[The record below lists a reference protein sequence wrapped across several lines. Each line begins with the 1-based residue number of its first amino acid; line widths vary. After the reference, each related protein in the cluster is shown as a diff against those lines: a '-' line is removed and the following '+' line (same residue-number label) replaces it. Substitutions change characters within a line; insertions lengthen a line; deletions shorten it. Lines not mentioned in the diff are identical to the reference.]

1 MEELIT
7 FIESVLPAGI
17 TLDMAWKILLVLC
30 LGTLAFSL
38 FGRMIGGKRSDF
50 NRAVCSAI
58 GILFIYV
65 LTVIVISGSLSDF
78 DFFINPLPFVTI
90 SGGYLTLFNFHG
102 ASFPVICDQ
111 VLNTV
116 ILAFLVNLL
125 DSFMPKGKHILSW
138 YLFRCLTI
146 VLSMAALTL
155 VNWLIATYAPVA
167 LSAYAPMILLGIL
180 VFMLLLGVMKLLLGV
195 VLAAVNPVIAAVYAF
210 FFSHRIGKMIS
221 KAVLTTLILCV
232 LVYALGQIGLTSIA
246 ISANALISYI
256 PMVIALIIIWYVVGH
271 VL

>member
-1 MEELIT
+1 MEELLAY
-7 FIESVLPAGI
+7 IESVLPAGI
-17 TLDMAWKILLVLC
+17 TLDMAWKILLVLV

-38 FGRMIGGKRSDF
+38 LGRIIGGKRSDF

-65 LTVIVISGSLSDF
+65 LTVIMISGSFSDF
-78 DFFINPLPFVTI
+78 DLFLNPLPFVSI
-90 SGGYLTLFNFHG
+90 SGGYLTLF
-102 ASFPVICDQ
+102 SFQSAAFPAICEQ
-111 VLNTV
+111 VLDLV

-125 DSFMPKGKHILSW
+125 DSFIPKGKHVITW

-155 VNWLIATYAPVA
+155 VNWLIAVYVPVA
-167 LSAYAPMILLGIL
+167 LSTYAPMILLGIL
-180 VFMLLLGVMKLLLGV
+180 VFMLLLGVLKLLLGV
-195 VLAAVNPVIAAVYAF
+195 VLATVNPVIAAVYGF

-232 LVYALGQIGLTSIA
+232 LVFALGQIGLTSIA
-246 ISANALISYI
+246 ITPDALISYI

>member
-1 MEELIT
+1 MEELIA

-50 NRAVCSAI
+50 NRAVCASI

-65 LTVIVISGSLSDF
+65 LTVIVISGGLSKF
-78 DFFINPLPFVTI
+78 DILLNPLPFVTI
-90 SGGYLTLFNFHG
+90 SDGYLSLFHFDG
-102 ASFPVICDQ
+102 ASFPAICEE
-111 VLNTV
+111 VLNMV

-125 DSFMPKGKHILSW
+125 DSFMPKGKHVLTW
-138 YLFRCLTI
+138 YLLRCITI
-146 VLSMAALTL
+146 VLSMAALTF

-167 LSAYAPMILLGIL
+167 LSTYAPMILLGIL

-221 KAVLTTLILCV
+221 KAVLTTIILCL
-232 LVYALGQIGLTSIA
+232 LVFALGQIGFISIA
-246 ISANALISYI
+246 ISADALISYI
-256 PMVIALIIIWYVVGH
+256 PVVIALIIIWYVVGH